1 MIYLNGYGS
10 SSTVIMDYIFRQD
23 ESKFPPYFRLALIYK
38 LASIYAGAV
47 ARDAGMIKQFDDLAE
62 RQFMIA
68 KNIASQE
75 TTTKQL
81 PTSRFIEERRSSGTG
96 LHG

>member
-1 MIYLNGYGS
+1 MLELL
-10 SSTVIMDYIFRQD
+10 Q
-23 ESKFPPYFRLALIYK
+23 
-38 LASIYAGAV
+38 
-47 ARDAGMIKQFDDLAE
+47 DAGMIKQFDDLAE

-75 TTTKQL
+75 TTTKKL